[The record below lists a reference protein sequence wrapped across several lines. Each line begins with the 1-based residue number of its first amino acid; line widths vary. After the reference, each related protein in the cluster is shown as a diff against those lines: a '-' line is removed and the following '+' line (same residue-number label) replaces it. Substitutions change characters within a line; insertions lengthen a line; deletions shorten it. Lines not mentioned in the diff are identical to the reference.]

1 MKAGGAY
8 VGFVAESPINFLR
21 ECAAIADVPLVI
33 TSRQNESLVRIL
45 GRCPLV
51 IDSEF
56 LASLETCLDHNG
68 FESPAQPSDLA
79 YVVFT
84 SGSTGVPKAVM
95 TEHAAYVTDAL
106 AQQEAA
112 LLNSSTRLFHF
123 ASYNFDATNFDILS
137 TLIAGATICVPS
149 EYNRINHL
157 AAEIN
162 TLGANFLELTATVA
176 QILDPQEVPG
186 LEVVILCGEA
196 NGPEVVEKWVSAG
209 LDVVNGYGPSEAS
222 CAFSYNIYTRQ
233 HPQANNIGRA
243 LRNACQGH
251 VVNPDNHNQLLPV
264 GALGELVIRG
274 PTLGKGYLNEPE
286 KTAAVYIDNVSWL
299 YESAQREFGRVYKTG
314 DLVRQLPDQSF
325 EIHGRI
331 DKQVKLN
338 GQRIELGDIE
348 HKVGYSVAQATDLI
362 DMESAPMDIPRIKSS
377 LAEDLKSIAI
387 PQAFIPLQSMPVTT
401 QGKLDRKTLQELSDQ
416 LDSANW
422 AKFSG
427 SKLAED
433 HVKDKFERRVQSLYA
448 QVLNLSAENIF
459 RDSDFTELGGDS
471 AKAIKFVSLAKKAGL
486 NASVPDILRHP
497 KLQDLCRVLRDQKQ
511 DFEERVYVPFDA
523 IKDLQDL
530 DEIRSK
536 AAEYTNIDDIEDI
549 IQATDLQASCVAFAT
564 FESRH
569 SGVNWLLFDFATT
582 YPGEKVQSLCEAWIA
597 RHAIF
602 RTAFTAHRGV
612 LYQIV
617 SRSFRPPMNSHLH
630 LSNIHDATKR
640 LMEYDK
646 RRPVEMTEPQTA
658 FELLSQGD
666 KIERLVIRLSAAQ
679 YDGHSVAILGE
690 EARTLLS
697 GDQKLKEMEGSYS
710 AYLYHSRALQSAQAV
725 EYWRHLLSGAK
736 PTQIAAQSGMPTF
749 QDFVD
754 GVLART
760 VETRLLD
767 LDRSSMP
774 NNSSNSKVAPATSTR
789 ATVVKTA
796 WALALA
802 ELTGQDDILF
812 GATAWGRNAPV
823 PFAHDVVGCCSSHVP
838 VRARVGRFDTY
849 AGLLGDLQAQH
860 VESMRFEMLGANTI
874 VTHCTDW
881 PRWARLSS
889 LLVFQGLD
897 IDGEGQKGEEE
908 NRAGA
913 AVPPAEAAGA
923 IKVTEIM
930 DPGDRA
936 DVILHVEPFGQKTR
950 ILMAFSKRRVPDTT
964 AQAMM
969 DAFERYLGL
978 VSQCATG
985 LIRPRGLTSSLLF
998 TVEPQLGQTYDEK
1011 TRPFAS

>member
-1 MKAGGAY
+1 
-8 VGFVAESPINFLR
+8 
-21 ECAAIADVPLVI
+21 
-33 TSRQNESLVRIL
+33 
-45 GRCPLV
+45 
-51 IDSEF
+51 
-56 LASLETCLDHNG
+56 
-68 FESPAQPSDLA
+68 
-79 YVVFT
+79 
-84 SGSTGVPKAVM
+84 M
-95 TEHAAYVTDAL
+95 TEHAAYLTDAL

-196 NGPEVVEKWVSAG
+196 NSPEVVEKWVSAG

-243 LRNACQGH
+243 LKNACQGH
-251 VVNPDNHNQLLPV
+251 IVSPDNHNQLLPV

-274 PTLGKGYLNEPE
+274 PTLGRGYLKEPE
-286 KTAAVYIDNVSWL
+286 KTAAVYIDNPSWL
-299 YESAQREFGRVYKTG
+299 HESARRESRRVYKTG
-314 DLVRQLPDQSF
+314 DLVRQLPDHSF
-325 EIHGRI
+325 EIHGRV

-338 GQRIELGDIE
+338 GQRVELGDIE
-348 HKVGYSVAQATDLI
+348 HKVGRLLRGYQSVAVEVLKLPWQRGSQTWLCAFYAQTVGNYSAAQAIDLI
-362 DMESAPMDIPRIKSS
+362 DMEKASINIPRIKSL

-387 PQAFIPLQSMPVTT
+387 PQAFVPLQFMPVTT
-401 QGKLDRKTLQELSDQ
+401 QGKLDRKALQELGDQ
-416 LDSANW
+416 LNPAIW
-422 AKFSG
+422 AKLSG

-433 HVKDKFERRVQSLYA
+433 YVK
-448 QVLNLSAENIF
+448 
-459 RDSDFTELGGDS
+459 
-471 AKAIKFVSLAKKAGL
+471 
-486 NASVPDILRHP
+486 
-497 KLQDLCRVLRDQKQ
+497 VLRDQKQ

-523 IKDLQDL
+523 IKDRQEL
-530 DEIRSK
+530 DEICSK
-536 AAEYTNIDDIEDI
+536 AAQHTNVDDIEDI
-549 IQATDLQASCVAFAT
+549 IQATDLQASCVAFST
-564 FESRH
+564 
-569 SGVNWLLFDFATT
+569 
-582 YPGEKVQSLCEAWIA
+582 
-597 RHAIF
+597 
-602 RTAFTAHRGV
+602 TAFMAHRCV

-617 SRSFRPPMNSHLH
+617 SRSFRPSMRSHIH
-630 LSNIHDATKR
+630 LSNIHDATER
-640 LMEYDK
+640 LMEEDK

-697 GDQKLKEMEGSYS
+697 GDQKLKETEGSYS

-736 PTQIAAQSGMPTF
+736 PTQIAAQPGMPTF

-767 LDRSSMP
+767 LDRFSSLP
-774 NNSSNSKVAPATSTR
+774 NNSSSSSSTR

-796 WALALA
+796 WSLALA
-802 ELTGQDDILF
+802 ELTGQDDIVF

-823 PFAHDVVGCCSSHVP
+823 PFAHDVVGCCASHVP

-874 VTHCTDW
+874 VRQCTDW

-897 IDGEGQKGEEE
+897 IDGEGQGWKEKKDSAVG
-908 NRAGA
+908 
-913 AVPPAEAAGA
+913 AVPPAEAAGPV
-923 IKVTEIM
+923 KFTEIM

-936 DVILHVEPFGQKTR
+936 DVILHVEPFGQTTR
-950 ILMAFSKRRVPDTT
+950 LLMAFSKRRVPDTT
-964 AQAMM
+964 AEAMM

-985 LIRPRGLTSSLLF
+985 FIRPRSPTSPLLF
-998 TVEPQLGQTYDEK
+998 TVEPQLGETCDEK
-1011 TRPFAS
+1011 TVVFENVAAAQELVRSAWMNILGADAIEFEECKAVQTAFLEIWGNPVSAAGLARHYEETGLQVTTEEVLRCSSVEDQISLVSRKMKDFQQ